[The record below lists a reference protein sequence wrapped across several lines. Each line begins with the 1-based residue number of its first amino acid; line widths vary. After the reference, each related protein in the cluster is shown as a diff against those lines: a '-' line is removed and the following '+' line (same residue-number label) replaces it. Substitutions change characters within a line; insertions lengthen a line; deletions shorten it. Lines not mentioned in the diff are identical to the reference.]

1 MECFEELVEAAL
13 VNRKKST
20 EANDATS
27 VDMDSKFYDSAQK
40 GNNSVGNR
48 NEFVLNPHCKK
59 EKEKIYGIVI
69 K

>member
-1 MECFEELVEAAL
+1 MECFEELIEAAL
-13 VNRKKST
+13 KST

-48 NEFVLNPHCKK
+48 NEFVLNPLAARKRK
-59 EKEKIYGIVI
+59 RRFMVL
-69 K
+69 

>member
-1 MECFEELVEAAL
+1 LECFEELVEAAL

-48 NEFVLNPHCKK
+48 NEFVLNPLTARKRK
-59 EKEKIYGIVI
+59 RRFMVL
-69 K
+69 